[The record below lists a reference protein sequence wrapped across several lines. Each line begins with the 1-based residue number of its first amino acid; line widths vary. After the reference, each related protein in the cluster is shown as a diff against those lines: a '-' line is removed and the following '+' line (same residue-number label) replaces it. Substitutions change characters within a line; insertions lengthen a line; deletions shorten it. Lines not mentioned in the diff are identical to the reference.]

1 MIAAP
6 ESNATRAHA
15 AHQGTGDTR
24 TAMPTPRTN
33 GSKPLNH
40 YVAGSLDIYFKAL
53 NGHAPKDLYG
63 MILEQVEPPLLK
75 ATLKYCEGNQ
85 SRAASILGLNR
96 ATLRK
101 KIRQHKIQPAA
112 R

>member
-1 MIAAP
+1 MSAQK
-6 ESNATRAHA
+6 T
-15 AHQGTGDTR
+15 TDT
-24 TAMPTPRTN
+24 
-33 GSKPLNH
+33 KPLSH
-40 YVAGSLDIYFKAL
+40 YVSHSLDGFFKAL

-75 ATLKYCEGNQ
+75 ATLKYCGGNQ

-101 KIRQHKIQPAA
+101 KLRQHKIKEQP
-112 R
+112 RSQ

>member
-1 MIAAP
+1 MCA
-6 ESNATRAHA
+6 
-15 AHQGTGDTR
+15 QR
-24 TAMPTPRTN
+24 TTVT
-33 GSKPLNH
+33 KPLNH
-40 YVAGSLDIYFKAL
+40 YVANSLDSYFKAL

-101 KIRQHKIQPAA
+101 KIRQHKIQTSAHG
-112 R
+112 

>member
-1 MIAAP
+1 MAAQRT
-6 ESNATRAHA
+6 S
-15 AHQGTGDTR
+15 DT
-24 TAMPTPRTN
+24 
-33 GSKPLNH
+33 KPLNH
-40 YVAGSLDIYFKAL
+40 YVAHSLDGFFKAL

-63 MILEQVEPPLLK
+63 MVLEQVEPPLLR
-75 ATLKYCEGNQ
+75 ATLRYCDGNQ

-101 KIRQHKIQPAA
+101 KLRQYKIKEPASS

>member
-1 MIAAP
+1 MSAQKT
-6 ESNATRAHA
+6 ST
-15 AHQGTGDTR
+15 T
-24 TAMPTPRTN
+24 
-33 GSKPLNH
+33 KPLNH
-40 YVAGSLDIYFKAL
+40 YVANSLDSFFKAL

>member
-1 MIAAP
+1 MA
-6 ESNATRAHA
+6 
-15 AHQGTGDTR
+15 
-24 TAMPTPRTN
+24 TPRSKET
-33 GSKPLNH
+33 KPLNH
-40 YVAGSLDIYFKAL
+40 YVAGSLDSFFKAL

-63 MILEQVEPPLLK
+63 MILDQVEPPLLK

-85 SRAASILGLNR
+85 SRAAAILGLNR

-101 KIRQHKIQPAA
+101 KIRQHKIQTTAS

>member
-1 MIAAP
+1 MSPKP
-6 ESNATRAHA
+6 ESR
-15 AHQGTGDTR
+15 
-24 TAMPTPRTN
+24 PR
-33 GSKPLNH
+33 PLSH
-40 YVAGSLDIYFKAL
+40 YVADSLDGFFKAL

-63 MILEQVEPPLLK
+63 MILEQVEPPLLR
-75 ATLKYCEGNQ
+75 ATLKYCDGNQ

-101 KIRQHKIQPAA
+101 KLRQHKIKEQASA

>member
-1 MIAAP
+1 MSAAK
-6 ESNATRAHA
+6 SS
-15 AHQGTGDTR
+15 DT
-24 TAMPTPRTN
+24 
-33 GSKPLNH
+33 KPLSH
-40 YVAGSLDIYFKAL
+40 YVAHSLDGFFGAL

-75 ATLKYCEGNQ
+75 ATMKYCNGNQ

-101 KIRQHKIQPAA
+101 KLRQHKIKEQPSA
-112 R
+112 RG

>member
-1 MIAAP
+1 MC
-6 ESNATRAHA
+6 AHK
-15 AHQGTGDTR
+15 TSDT
-24 TAMPTPRTN
+24 
-33 GSKPLNH
+33 KPLNH
-40 YVAGSLDIYFKAL
+40 YVSNSLDSFFKAL

-101 KIRQHKIQPAA
+101 KIRQHKIQSST
-112 R
+112 RG